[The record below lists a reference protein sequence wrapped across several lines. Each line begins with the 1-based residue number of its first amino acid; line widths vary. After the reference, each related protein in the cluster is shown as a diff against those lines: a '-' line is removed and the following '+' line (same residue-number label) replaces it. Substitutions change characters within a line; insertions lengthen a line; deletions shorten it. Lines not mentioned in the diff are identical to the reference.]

1 MIRLKRVYEAAR
13 PADGKR
19 FLVERLWPR
28 GMKKDALRLDGWLPE
43 VAPAPALRKWFHHDA
58 ARWAEFQERYRAEL
72 DARPDAWAILLEA
85 ARKDTVTLLFSARDV
100 EHNNAV
106 ALKLYLEAKLRR
118 ITSRL
123 APFHVVERG
132 ERLRCGGSRCRV
144 AACCAPTCPVAAD
157 GVGPVSET
165 SRPAPGR

>member
-1 MIRLKRVYEAAR
+1 VIRLKRVYEPAR

-28 GMKKDALRLDGWLPE
+28 GIKKEALRLDAWLPE
-43 VAPAPALRKWFHHDA
+43 VAPTPALRKWFHHDP

-72 DARPDAWAILLEA
+72 DARPDTWAILLDA

-118 ITSRL
+118 
-123 APFHVVERG
+123 G
-132 ERLRCGGSRCRV
+132 
-144 AACCAPTCPVAAD
+144 
-157 GVGPVSET
+157 
-165 SRPAPGR
+165 

>member
-1 MIRLKRVYEAAR
+1 VIRLKRVYEAAR

-28 GMKKDALRLDGWLPE
+28 GIKKEALRLDGWLPE
-43 VAPAPALRKWFHHDA
+43 VAPTPALRKWFHHDP

-85 ARKDTVTLLFSARDV
+85 ARKGSVTLLFSARDA

-106 ALKLYLEAKLRR
+106 ALKLFLEAKLRR
-118 ITSRL
+118 
-123 APFHVVERG
+123 G
-132 ERLRCGGSRCRV
+132 
-144 AACCAPTCPVAAD
+144 
-157 GVGPVSET
+157 
-165 SRPAPGR
+165 

>member
-1 MIRLKRVYEAAR
+1 MIRLKRVYEPAR

-28 GMKKDALRLDGWLPE
+28 GIKKEALRLDAWLPE
-43 VAPAPALRKWFHHDA
+43 VAPTPALRKWFHHDP

-72 DARPDAWAILLEA
+72 DARPDTWAVLLDA

-118 ITSRL
+118 
-123 APFHVVERG
+123 G
-132 ERLRCGGSRCRV
+132 
-144 AACCAPTCPVAAD
+144 
-157 GVGPVSET
+157 
-165 SRPAPGR
+165 

>member
-1 MIRLKRVYEAAR
+1 MIRLKRVYEPAR

-28 GMKKDALRLDGWLPE
+28 GIKKEALRLDAWLPE
-43 VAPAPALRKWFHHDA
+43 VAPTPALRKWFHHDP

-72 DARPDAWAILLEA
+72 DARPDTWAILLDA

-118 ITSRL
+118 
-123 APFHVVERG
+123 G
-132 ERLRCGGSRCRV
+132 
-144 AACCAPTCPVAAD
+144 
-157 GVGPVSET
+157 
-165 SRPAPGR
+165 